1 MFIVA
6 LLLDFFDLLIVIL
19 KVEVDFLGDIPH
31 ILIID
36 MWIIDIG
43 L

>member
-1 MFIVA
+1 VLIIA
-6 LLLDFFDLLIVIL
+6 LILYFFDLLIVVL

>member
-1 MFIVA
+1 MLIIA
-6 LLLDFFDLLIVIL
+6 LILYFFDLLIIIL
-19 KVEVDFLGDIPH
+19 KVEVDLLGNIPH

-36 MWIIDIG
+36 MRIIDIG

>member
-1 MFIVA
+1 MFIVT
-6 LLLDFFDLLIVIL
+6 LILDFFDLLIVVL